1 MQRDLLNWM
10 DFLQHAQLPTHMC
23 SFALG
28 NMKIAQNQ
36 ELLCPVQAFKTGY
49 NDVLIWMIIICFI
62 GEESIVGWRLEAE
75 NL

>member
-1 MQRDLLNWM
+1 MIRKLNRPRMQRDLLNWM

-36 ELLCPVQAFKTGY
+36 ELLSKLLRQDTMMC
-49 NDVLIWMIIICFI
+49 
-62 GEESIVGWRLEAE
+62 
-75 NL
+75 

>member
-36 ELLCPVQAFKTGY
+36 ELLSKLLRQDTMMCLFG
-49 NDVLIWMIIICFI
+49 
-62 GEESIVGWRLEAE
+62 
-75 NL
+75 